1 MDQFGFVFPGQ
12 GSQKLTMLKELAE
25 VHPEVGATFA
35 EASEVL
41 QRDLWEI
48 AQVDSENLLDRT
60 DITQPILLTASIAI
74 WRVWQAQGG
83 AMPSLLAGHS
93 LGEYSALV
101 CAEVIS
107 FRNAVTLVNRRG
119 LYMQNAVPPGLGK
132 MAAIV
137 GLDNEAIEK
146 ACQEAA
152 QGAVVSAANFNS
164 AGQTVIAGEAEA
176 VERAMAL
183 CKEAGAKRALPLKV
197 SVPSHCALMQP
208 AADELAEDLEG
219 IEFSEAKIPVVQN
232 ATAQLVSDPTLI
244 KQNLLSQLYLPVRWV
259 DCIQTMSSTGIFRLV
274 ECGPGKVLSG
284 LVKRINPELV
294 CIGTESPEDLSIALA
309 KS

>member
-1 MDQFGFVFPGQ
+1 
-12 GSQKLTMLKELAE
+12 
-25 VHPEVGATFA
+25 
-35 EASEVL
+35 
-41 QRDLWEI
+41 
-48 AQVDSENLLDRT
+48 
-60 DITQPILLTASIAI
+60 
-74 WRVWQAQGG
+74 
-83 AMPSLLAGHS
+83 
-93 LGEYSALV
+93 
-101 CAEVIS
+101 
-107 FRNAVTLVNRRG
+107 
-119 LYMQNAVPPGLGK
+119 MQNAVPPGLGK

-176 VERAMAL
+176 VERAMVL
-183 CKEAGAKRALPLKV
+183 CKETGAKRALPLKV

-259 DCIQTMSSTGIFRLV
+259 DCIQIMSGTGISRLV